1 MEMTTTHEKTL
12 PASRPAFLTLEYP
25 AAWRRPRNPMAP
37 SAAHWTRA
45 FLLEAGLLKDESTK
59 ANLAKMD
66 VAGYGG
72 WPFGVADLP
81 TLQTATAFL
90 TLWILHDDLLEGVGE
105 PEPETMVRAVRG
117 EGPRPAQPFYG
128 AWWDLGRRCRERL
141 GRVAMERHGERF
153 RAWLASLEVEA
164 ELVRRQR
171 RGEPCSLA
179 EYMEWRRIN
188 VGVLPT
194 LDFLEMDLG
203 QELPAQAWHDPR
215 LPAVERMAAE
225 IVALQ
230 NDLYGYAKD
239 RRDGWPN
246 AVCQLE
252 AEAGIASAEAMARL
266 VRRHNRRVA
275 ELERQGRELARGSAL
290 LNAWWQRLA
299 AMVAG
304 FAAWH
309 AEAARY
315 ADSVAGAERLAIGD
329 RKAGRRLARVLRRVS
344 GPLEHRVLK
353 SGGVAGGTVLSS
365 SS

>member
-1 MEMTTTHEKTL
+1 
-12 PASRPAFLTLEYP
+12 
-25 AAWRRPRNPMAP
+25 MAP
-37 SAAHWTRA
+37 AAAHWTRA
-45 FLLEAGLLKDESTK
+45 FLLEAGLLEEESTRAK
-59 ANLAKMD
+59 LAKMD

-72 WPFGVADLP
+72 WPFGLADLP
-81 TLQTATAFL
+81 TLHTATAFL

-128 AWWDLGRRCRERL
+128 AWWDLGSRCRERL

-153 RAWLASLEVEA
+153 RGWLASLEVEA

-171 RGEPCSLA
+171 CGDPASLA

-194 LDFLEMDLG
+194 LDFIEMDLG
-203 QELPAQAWHDPR
+203 RELPAEAWHDPR
-215 LPAVERMAAE
+215 LPAAERLAAE

-239 RRDGWPN
+239 RRDLWPN

-252 AEAGIASAEAMARL
+252 AEAGFAAAEAMARL
-266 VRRHNRRVA
+266 VRRHNRRVL
-275 ELERQGRELARGSAL
+275 ELEKLGRALARSSDL
-290 LNAWWQRLA
+290 LAAWWQRLA

-315 ADSVAGAERLAIGD
+315 GEPAAGTAKLVLGYRLDSSANWRSCIRASRSCAARQPRRARNMSHWVSQTSPWVA
-329 RKAGRRLARVLRRVS
+329 RKASASAPPITAVHHS
-344 GPLEHRVLK
+344 I
-353 SGGVAGGTVLSS
+353 SS
-365 SS
+365 